1 MSDDEIQEI
10 LNLHHHLQIFK
21 QCEGSLRRIK
31 ETFKLWVNCFLWVQ
45 GHLFVYV
52 YYCLSSVLRIVPD
65 KLCIHADPG
74 MNTQCVCTYKHS
86 CTQCESTC
94 CQFTRK
100 FPLTCSSVQFLLL
113 LTSVS
118 SYFLYFT
125 TKLCKVYKTNSLA
138 LLTISTWRLEIWLS
152 G

>member
-21 QCEGSLRRIK
+21 QREGSLRRIK

-65 KLCIHADPG
+65 KLCIQADPG
-74 MNTQCVCTYKHS
+74 NEYTVCLHL
-86 CTQCESTC
+86 Q
-94 CQFTRK
+94 
-100 FPLTCSSVQFLLL
+100 
-113 LTSVS
+113 
-118 SYFLYFT
+118 
-125 TKLCKVYKTNSLA
+125 A
-138 LLTISTWRLEIWLS
+138 LLHTMWKHMLSVHQKVPTHVLISAIFTFINISKFLFSIFHN
-152 G
+152 